1 MSVYLFS
8 RILICETYFNSAPFL
23 CIHLCPHLRTVTS
36 SLLFKQGKMNLILRL
51 VQIYVNNDLLTDRV
65 HAGTRKEETRIAC
78 KINHNKPT
86 KPKAE
91 LNM

>member
-1 MSVYLFS
+1 
-8 RILICETYFNSAPFL
+8 
-23 CIHLCPHLRTVTS
+23 
-36 SLLFKQGKMNLILRL
+36 MNLILRL
-51 VQIYVNNDLLTDRV
+51 VQIYVNNDLLTERV

-78 KINHNKPT
+78 KINHKKPT